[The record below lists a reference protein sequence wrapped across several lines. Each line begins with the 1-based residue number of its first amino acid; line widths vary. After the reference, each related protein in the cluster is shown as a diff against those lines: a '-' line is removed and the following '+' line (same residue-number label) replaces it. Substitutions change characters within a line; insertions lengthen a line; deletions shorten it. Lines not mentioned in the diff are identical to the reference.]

1 MTAREVG
8 SIQKVMGAHV
18 FRGTLINKNRQH
30 FKLKSCSLSP
40 SKVKGYPPA
49 PNNSIMTR
57 LHTKYLIH
65 STMTF
70 SKTYMISN
78 IIRLAWGKNKTDH
91 ETPLK
96 VITGNNVKI

>member
-1 MTAREVG
+1 MAP
-8 SIQKVMGAHV
+8 HV
-18 FRGTLINKNRQH
+18 QWILHLEETEIEKDYGRVTSFVATKEHVTI
-30 FKLKSCSLSP
+30 
-40 SKVKGYPPA
+40 
-49 PNNSIMTR
+49 

-78 IIRLAWGKNKTDH
+78 IIRLACGKNKTDH